1 MDKIY
6 VVFWTQGGNTQAM
19 AEAIGEGIREAG
31 KEAEVVFVTGANL
44 DELKAAP
51 KFALGCPAMGA
62 EVLEESEMEPFVC
75 DVEGF
80 ASGKKIALFGSYGW
94 GDGEWMRNWVD
105 QMKNAGAD
113 VIGGED
119 AICADAPDDETEAK
133 LIELGKQLAAC

>member
-1 MDKIY
+1 MGQIVIVY
-6 VVFWTQGGNTQAM
+6 YSETGNTEAM
-19 AEAIGEGIREAG
+19 ANMVAKGVEAAG
-31 KEAEVVFVTGANL
+31 ATAKVVPVDGFNAE
-44 DELKAAP
+44 ELKGESA
-51 KFALGCPAMGA
+51 FALGCPAMGD
-62 EVLEESEMEPFVC
+62 EVLE
-75 DVEGF
+75 VEKF